1 MAILRKN
8 IYLGVDGGGTKTEA
22 VLIDDKG
29 QIVGQGQAGGSNPA
43 VFGIKKSL
51 DNIATAIKKTI
62 KNFPGTAGIP
72 ACLAIAGVN
81 TKKEAENFRKA
92 ALAHSK
98 LSKIISKNSIVVND
112 TQAALRAGTNEKNAI
127 VLIAG
132 TGSNC
137 FGVNESGQIAKSG
150 GRDFILSDEGSG
162 YAIGLSVLKG
172 VTKMS
177 DGRASMSVLKDLLFS
192 QLKINSIDQL
202 TEIVNSK
209 PWNKTDI
216 ANVAP
221 LAEKAVQKGDR
232 LASEIIKTA
241 AGELGMLIKAVAEK
255 LDLKNK
261 EYTIVTTGSVFNI
274 QKILDENLK
283 KDVLKFSPY
292 AVFVKPKVDSATGAA
307 LLAKELKG

>member
-1 MAILRKN
+1 MAGQRN

-22 VLIDDKG
+22 VLIDWDGKVLAKG
-29 QIVGQGQAGGSNPA
+29 DAGGSNPA
-43 VFGIKKSL
+43 IFGIKKSL
-51 DNIATAIKKTI
+51 DNIVIAIQKTL
-62 KNFPGTAGIP
+62 KNFPDTADIP
-72 ACLAIAGVN
+72 TCLAIAGVN
-81 TKKEAENFRKA
+81 TEKEAANFLTA
-92 ALAHSK
+92 ALFHSA
-98 LSKIISKNSIVVND
+98 LSKIISKNSIAVND
-112 TQAALRAGTNEKNAI
+112 TQAALRAGTNDKNAV

-137 FGVNESGQIAKSG
+137 FGINESGQSAKSG

-162 YAIGLSVLKG
+162 YAIGLSVLKT

-177 DGRASMSVLKDLLFS
+177 DGRESQSVLKDLLFS
-192 QLKINSIDQL
+192 HLKINSIDQL

-221 LAEKAVQKGDR
+221 QAEKATKRGDR

-241 AGELGMLIKAVAEK
+241 AGELVLLIKAVAEK

-274 QKILDENLK
+274 AEMTRLVKEK
-283 KDVLKFSPY
+283 VLEFNPK
-292 AVFVKPKVDSATGAA
+292 VEVVKPKISSAYGAA
-307 LLAKELKG
+307 LLAKEARG